1 MVLSLIHPQNSDQM
15 VWHPALVHFPIAFL
29 AGAWMAETAR
39 LHPRLGLQSERWEFL
54 SRVLLLAAIPALALA
69 MISGSLGEDAL
80 EQVTGQAM
88 AQTAHDWLER
98 HELMG
103 YLNGALATLLATWR
117 TLRAQAMNLQ
127 EHRIFWGAF
136 TVVMILLLAGSWMGG
151 HLVYEFGIGVKQ
163 SL

>member
-1 MVLSLIHPQNSDQM
+1 MI
-15 VWHPALVHFPIAFL
+15 WHPALVHFPIAFL

-39 LHPRLGLQSERWEFL
+39 MHPRVGLQSEGWEFL
-54 SRVLLLAAIPALALA
+54 SRILLVAAIPALALA

-80 EQVTGQAM
+80 EQVTGKPM
-88 AQTAHDWLER
+88 AQAAHDWLER

-136 TVVMILLLAGSWMGG
+136 TVVMILLVAGSWMGG
-151 HLVYEFGIGVKQ
+151 YLVYEFGIGVKQ
-163 SL
+163 SP

>member
-1 MVLSLIHPQNSDQM
+1 LVLSLFLYLILDQL

-39 LHPRLGLQSERWEFL
+39 IHPRLGLHAEGWEFL
-54 SRVLLLAAIPALALA
+54 SRILLVAAIPALALA

-88 AQTAHDWLER
+88 LQTAHDWLER

-117 TLRAQAMNLQ
+117 TLRAQAMNLL

-136 TVVMILLLAGSWMGG
+136 TVVMILLIAGSWMGG
-151 HLVYEFGIGVKQ
+151 HLVYEFGFGVKQ
-163 SL
+163 SP